1 MIIYAINK
9 RAGVLGSVLL
19 SYCKLMATLLAQ
31 RSERPASSANGQSL
45 LDHEDELEEDT
56 FITFTTT
63 ESRCEQL
70 YEKGL
75 ELKSQGQLEDAL
87 SCLLECLS
95 KMQECQYF
103 AKLAQTLH
111 QLAEL
116 YHTLERYDKAVEFAQ
131 AEKLFYEAVIIDMQ
145 EKKENGT
152 KKPQKGRRRKRTD
165 LYDPDPSDSYGD
177 LLILKADEYEKL
189 ARLCAQEKKFP
200 LALDYCGKAVKIRQ
214 SVFGPDHPV
223 TAGSLEYFTV
233 LYAEVGRKQYAAAL
247 RQAEQDIEPPISAS
261 AGKPTDKEA
270 FERLS
275 SENNGSLLPLCDP
288 DQGTFLKQDE
298 NHTFTCK
305 SDDYADL
312 DRDQQHDIVHSQN
325 TAAAVKDCDNSIH
338 VQDSKKP
345 TCTVEPEDPSNYY
358 FVGSPG
364 TVAVRTLKS
373 IPLWLIAF
381 AVLAQLVIVVFF
393 IR

>member
-1 MIIYAINK
+1 MIVIKHCGTGEY
-9 RAGVLGSVLL
+9 GVLLTYYTVN
-19 SYCKLMATLLAQ
+19 MASTLVQ
-31 RSERPASSANGQSL
+31 QRPASSAGH
-45 LDHEDELEEDT
+45 LDHEDELEEEA
-56 FITFTTT
+56 FITFTTA

-111 QLAEL
+111 HLAEL
-116 YHTLERYDKAVEFAQ
+116 HHTLERYDKAVEFAQ
-131 AEKLFYEAVIIDMQ
+131 AEKLFYEAVIIDIQ
-145 EKKENGT
+145 EKKEKENGT
-152 KKPQKGRRRKRTD
+152 KKHQKGRRRKHPD

-189 ARLCAQEKKFP
+189 ARLCAQEKTFP

-214 SVFGPDHPV
+214 SVFGPDHPI
-223 TAGSLEYFTV
+223 TTRSLEYFTV

-247 RQAEQDIEPPISAS
+247 QQVEQEIEPANSAS
-261 AGKPTDKEA
+261 ACRPTDKEA
-270 FERLS
+270 FERLR
-275 SENNGSLLPLCDP
+275 ENSDSLISPVCGTDL
-288 DQGTFLKQDE
+288 GTFHREDE
-298 NHTFTCK
+298 NHTCK
-305 SDDYADL
+305 SDDCTDL
-312 DRDQQHDIVHSQN
+312 DHDQPHVPSQN
-325 TAAAVKDCDNSIH
+325 STATIKDHDNSTH
-338 VQDSKKP
+338 TEHNHNYKKP
-345 TCTVEPEDPSNYY
+345 TLEPEEPNNYY

-364 TVAVRTLKS
+364 TVVVRTLKS